1 MSSSYYRTTRTM
13 NDPAYSATCCSSS
26 SSPPMPMLTTNDYL
40 DGLHCVH
47 EAQKVNATPQEIIFK
62 LRLYLEDKVGGK
74 NILNTILSLIRMHQI
89 SDFSNHKEFEY
100 CTSLLPLFMI
110 LICLENSLGE
120 QR

>member
-1 MSSSYYRTTRTM
+1 M
-13 NDPAYSATCCSSS
+13 NDPSFSSENVHALTCCSSS
-26 SSPPMPMLTTNDYL
+26 STPPMPMLTTDDYL

-47 EAQKVNATPQEIIFK
+47 EAQKVKAKPEEIIYK

-74 NILNTILSLIRMHQI
+74 NILNTILTLVRTEQI
-89 SDFSNHKEFEY
+89 MDFSNHKEFEY

-110 LICLENSLGE
+110 IICLENSLIQ